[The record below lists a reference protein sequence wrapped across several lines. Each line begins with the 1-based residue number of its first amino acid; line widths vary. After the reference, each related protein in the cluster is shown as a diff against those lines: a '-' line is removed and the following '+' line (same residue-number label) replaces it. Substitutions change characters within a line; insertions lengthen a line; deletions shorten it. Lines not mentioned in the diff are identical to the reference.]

1 MMQTDRTIDISDNY
15 HKNAS
20 MRTIDFPISLK
31 RIGWVMA
38 WMSLLLSGC
47 THVSPRTITRDRFDY
62 GETLADSWKRQTLIN
77 IVRLRY
83 ADTPLFMDI
92 TSIINSYSQSGRLS
106 AGAMLF
112 PSSPSGNTFPLG
124 AEGSWS
130 NTPTVTYQ
138 PLGGDK
144 FTHSLLR
151 PVAPAAIFQ
160 MMQTGWRPDLIFRL
174 AVRSVNSISN
184 RGVGR
189 FETDPRFDRMLQ
201 ALDRAMQSQ
210 ALGLRVEERKDGEA
224 IVMVI
229 RGRDAGDIDADINT
243 LRELWGLEAG
253 TTEINVTYGAMQRNG
268 QDVVVMTR
276 SMLEIMMAI
285 ALDIEVP
292 AAHLAENRVL
302 AGKQNVDGDTQP
314 LIRIRSGKSAPADAY
329 AAVPFK
335 DHWFWIDDTDIVSKT
350 RFTFLMILFSLAET
364 GTPLSAPL
372 VTVPSR

>member
-1 MMQTDRTIDISDNY
+1 
-15 HKNAS
+15 
-20 MRTIDFPISLK
+20 
-31 RIGWVMA
+31 
-38 WMSLLLSGC
+38 
-47 THVSPRTITRDRFDY
+47 
-62 GETLADSWKRQTLIN
+62 
-77 IVRLRY
+77 
-83 ADTPLFMDI
+83 
-92 TSIINSYSQSGRLS
+92 
-106 AGAMLF
+106 
-112 PSSPSGNTFPLG
+112 
-124 AEGSWS
+124 
-130 NTPTVTYQ
+130 
-138 PLGGDK
+138 
-144 FTHSLLR
+144 
-151 PVAPAAIFQ
+151 
-160 MMQTGWRPDLIFRL
+160 MQTGWRPDLIFHL

-201 ALDRAMQSQ
+201 ALNRAMQSQ
-210 ALGLRVEERKDGEA
+210 ALNFRVEERKDGET

-253 TTEINVTYGAMQRNG
+253 ATEINVTYGAVQRNG
-268 QDVVVMTR
+268 QDVAVMTR

-314 LIRIRSGKSAPADAY
+314 LICIRSGKSAPADAY

-335 DHWFWIDDTDIVSKT
+335 DYWFWIDDTDIVSKT